1 LPFDYDRDVN
11 ADRVIRAAEEKAMTA
26 TNAADEARIRAL
38 IETWVQGIRAKDTEA
53 AIAHVGHAGKPLVP
67 ATDSALELQGR

>member
-1 LPFDYDRDVN
+1 
-11 ADRVIRAAEEKAMTA
+11 MTA